1 MTDATADWGLLALL
15 PLAVTLL
22 LAFATR
28 SAVVSMLVGVA
39 LGTLMTGATPGVGL
53 NELFQTAL
61 GNANFIWI
69 CEIVMLI
76 GILFAQL
83 RRAGVLAAL
92 PDRLALASGSR
103 RGSMLSV
110 WGLGVLI
117 IDDYFSPLMAGAITR
132 PLTDAQRVSREKLA
146 FLLDATTASV
156 CILFPFAAW
165 GAYMATLVLA
175 QGGPVTDVNS
185 ALTVFIRSI
194 PWNFYAFGILLF
206 SLLIALRWLPDF
218 GPMRR
223 AEARAT
229 ETGAVL
235 RPGSRPLRE
244 TGADEVADGEAHL
257 GLELLMPVGLVLII
271 ATGGLL
277 SSGSALLVEAFG
289 AAVLWMFLAS
299 VLRRRLRSVAEASE
313 LIEQGVKDV
322 VPALLVIALAYSLN
336 AVAGTL
342 GAGEAISALF
352 LEGAA
357 PGWLVP
363 MTFVATGLIAF
374 ATGTSWGAF
383 AIMMPVSL
391 PAAYA
396 IGGGEV
402 TPLAL
407 QTIAAIAGGGI
418 FGDNASP
425 VSDTTVLASV
435 GAGCDHMDHVITQ
448 LPYTGVVAALAIV
461 LYVLL

>member
-1 MTDATADWGLLALL
+1 MTDSTTTWGLLALL
-15 PLAVTLL
+15 PLALTLL
-22 LAFATR
+22 LAFVTR
-28 SAVVSMLVGVA
+28 SAIVSMLVGVA

-53 NELFQTAL
+53 NQLFQSSL

-76 GILFAQL
+76 GILFAQF
-83 RRAGVLAAL
+83 RRAGVLAVL
-92 PDRLALASGSR
+92 PGRLRLAAGSR

-110 WGLGVLI
+110 WGFGAI
-117 IDDYFSPLMAGAITR
+117 IVDDYFSPLMAGAVGR

-165 GAYMATLVLA
+165 GAYMASLVLA
-175 QGGPVTDVNS
+175 QGGPVADVDA

-194 PWNFYAFGILLF
+194 PWNFYAMGILLF
-206 SLLIALRWLPDF
+206 SLLLALDWLPDF

-223 AEARAT
+223 AENRARD
-229 ETGAVL
+229 TGAVL
-235 RPGSRPLRE
+235 RPGSRPLRDTRE
-244 TGADEVADGEAHL
+244 ESKSDGETHL
-257 GLELLMPVGLVLII
+257 GFELLVPVVLVLLIAGGGLV
-271 ATGGLL
+271 
-277 SSGSALLVEAFG
+277 SQGSALLVEAFC
-289 AAVLWMFLAS
+289 AAVLWMFAIAAC
-299 VLRRRLRSVAEASE
+299 RRRLTSVAQVADT
-313 LIEQGVKDV
+313 IEQGVRDV
-322 VPALLVIALAYSLN
+322 VPALLVVALAYSLN
-336 AVAGTL
+336 AVAGQL
-342 GAGEAISALF
+342 GAGDAIAALF
-352 LEGAA
+352 QGGVS
-357 PGWLVP
+357 PGWLAP
-363 MTFVATGLIAF
+363 TTFVATGLIAF

-402 TPLAL
+402 TTLAL
-407 QTIAAIAGGGI
+407 QTIAAVAGGGI

-448 LPYTGVVAALAIV
+448 LPYTLVVALLATL
-461 LYVLL
+461 LYGLL